1 MGVSVT
7 AGRTF
12 AMHVLCPT
20 DFSESAQ
27 RAAEVAALLA
37 ARMKMP
43 LKLQHSAPDAVVSVE
58 MPVISQIEE
67 RAKAALEE
75 EAARL
80 RAYGAEVET
89 DLHFGRAVD
98 DVVHGTHRENTRMV
112 VLGSAGRGLAGR
124 WLTGNVAERVAEAVP
139 VPTLVVRQPAPL
151 MKWLQEGTPLKV
163 LCGVDFSITADAA
176 LLAVKSL
183 AKVAPCE
190 VDAAFIEWPHDWPW
204 QGGEEGNPE
213 GDAEWKETMES
224 HQRDLWERVGGLL
237 DGVPVRAHVRGTG
250 GRLDYEFV
258 RLAEEMAS
266 GLLVVGAHQWHG
278 LQRLRGPSFSRGVLG
293 QAARNVLCVP
303 LASYTPE
310 FSVSPVRSVLV
321 ATDFSANGN
330 AALRVAYGVLENGGS
345 IHLFHVAPLGKG
357 DVAILENGSSHSEA
371 EEARLLALVPKE
383 LASRRVKVG
392 LKAVHRHDVAAA
404 ICEEAERR
412 RVDLICMGTRG
423 HTGVVAAVLGS
434 VAQAVL
440 AHSRIPVLAVPAVER

>member
-1 MGVSVT
+1 
-7 AGRTF
+7 
-12 AMHVLCPT
+12 MHILCPT

-27 RAAEVAALLA
+27 RAADVAAVLA

-58 MPVISQIEE
+58 MPVITQIEE
-67 RAKAALEE
+67 RAKAALEA
-75 EAARL
+75 EATRL
-80 RAYGAEVET
+80 RAHGAEVET

-98 DVVHGTHRENTRMV
+98 DVVQGAHRENTRMV

-139 VPTLVVRQPAPL
+139 VPTLVVRQPGPL
-151 MKWLQEGTPLKV
+151 LKWLQEGGSLKV

-176 LLAVKSL
+176 LLAIKSL
-183 AKVAPCE
+183 AKLAPCE
-190 VDAAFIEWPHDWPW
+190 VDAAFVEWPHDWPW
-204 QGGEEGNPE
+204 QAGEGASPE

-224 HQRDLWERVGGLL
+224 HQRDLWERVSSLL
-237 DGVPVRAHVRGTG
+237 EGVPVRAHVRGTG

-258 RLAEEMAS
+258 RLAEEMGS

-293 QAARNVLCVP
+293 QASRNVLCVP

-310 FSVSPVRSVLV
+310 FSVSPIRSVLV

-330 AALRVAYGVLENGGS
+330 GALRVAYGVLENGGS
-345 IHLFHVAPLGKG
+345 IHLFHVASLGKG
-357 DVAILENGSSHSEA
+357 DATILEKGGAHA
-371 EEARLLALVPKE
+371 AVEEARLQALIPKE
-383 LASRRVKVG
+383 LASRRVKLDV
-392 LKAVHRHDVAAA
+392 KAVNRRDVAAA

-423 HTGVVAAVLGS
+423 HSGVVSAVLGS

-440 AHSRIPVLAVPAVER
+440 AHSRIPVLAVPALER

>member
-1 MGVSVT
+1 
-7 AGRTF
+7 
-12 AMHVLCPT
+12 MHVLCPT

-37 ARMKMP
+37 ARMNMP

-75 EAARL
+75 EASRL
-80 RAYGAEVET
+80 RAAYGVEVET

-98 DVVHGTHRENTRMV
+98 DVVHGTHRENTRLV
-112 VLGSAGRGLAGR
+112 VLGSAGRGFAGR
-124 WLTGNVAERVAEAVP
+124 WLTGNVAERVAETVP

-151 MKWLQEGTPLKV
+151 LKWLQEGDALKV

-176 LLAVKSL
+176 LLAIKSL

-204 QGGEEGNPE
+204 QGSEEATPE
-213 GDAEWKETMES
+213 GDAEWRETKES
-224 HQRDLWERVGGLL
+224 HQRDLWERVSGLL
-237 DGVPVRAHVRGTG
+237 DGIPVRAHVRGTG

-258 RLAEEMAS
+258 RLAEEMSS

-278 LQRLRGPSFSRGVLG
+278 LQRLRGPSFSRGVLA

-321 ATDFSANGN
+321 ATDFSNNGN
-330 AALRVAYGVLENGGS
+330 GALRVAYGILENGGS
-345 IHLFHVAPLGKG
+345 IHLFHVASLGKG
-357 DVAILENGSSHSEA
+357 DAAILENGGLHSQV
-371 EEARLLALVPKE
+371 EEARLQALVPKE
-383 LASRRVKVG
+383 LASRRVKVDV
-392 LKAVHRHDVAAA
+392 KAVHRRDVAGA

-423 HTGVVAAVLGS
+423 HSGVVSAVLGS

-440 AHSRIPVLAVPAVER
+440 AHTRIPVLAVPTREA

>member
-1 MGVSVT
+1 MGVGVT
-7 AGRTF
+7 PGRTF

-27 RAAEVAALLA
+27 GAAEVAALLA
-37 ARMKMP
+37 AKMKMP

-58 MPVISQIEE
+58 MPIISQIED

-75 EAARL
+75 EAGRL
-80 RAYGAEVET
+80 RALGAEVET

-98 DVVHGTHRENTRMV
+98 DVVLGTHQENTRMV
-112 VLGSAGRGLAGR
+112 VLGSAGRGMAGR

-151 MKWLQEGTPLKV
+151 LKWLREGTPLKI
-163 LCGVDFSITADAA
+163 LCGVDFSISADAG

-204 QGGEEGNPE
+204 QEGGEGNPE

-237 DGVPVRAHVRGTG
+237 EGVPVRAHVRGTG

-258 RLAEEMAS
+258 RLAEELAS

-303 LASYTPE
+303 LASYTPD

-321 ATDFSANGN
+321 ATDFSRNGN
-330 AALRVAYGVLENGGS
+330 AALRFAYGMLENGGS

-357 DVAILENGSSHSEA
+357 DAVILEDGAAHSVA

-383 LASRRVKVG
+383 LASRWLRVDVKS
-392 LKAVHRHDVAAA
+392 VHRHDVAGA

-440 AHSRIPVLAVPAVER
+440 AHSRIPVLAVPAREG

>member
-1 MGVSVT
+1 
-7 AGRTF
+7 
-12 AMHVLCPT
+12 MHILCPT

-27 RAAEVAALLA
+27 RAADVAAVLA

-58 MPVISQIEE
+58 MPVITQIEE
-67 RAKAALEE
+67 RAKAALEA

-80 RAYGAEVET
+80 RSHGAEVET

-98 DVVHGTHRENTRMV
+98 DVVQGAHRENTRMV

-151 MKWLQEGTPLKV
+151 LKWLQEGGSLKV

-176 LLAVKSL
+176 LLAIKSL
-183 AKVAPCE
+183 TKLAPCE
-190 VDAAFIEWPHDWPW
+190 VDAAFVEWPHDWPW
-204 QGGEEGNPE
+204 QAGEGAGPE

-224 HQRDLWERVGGLL
+224 HQRDLWERVSSLL
-237 DGVPVRAHVRGTG
+237 EGVPVRAHVRGTG

-258 RLAEEMAS
+258 RLAEEMGS
-266 GLLVVGAHQWHG
+266 GLLVVGARQWHG

-293 QAARNVLCVP
+293 QASRNVLCVP

-310 FSVSPVRSVLV
+310 FSVSPIRSVLV

-330 AALRVAYGVLENGGS
+330 GALRVAYGVLENGGS
-345 IHLFHVAPLGKG
+345 IHLFHVASLGKG
-357 DVAILENGSSHSEA
+357 DATILEKGGAHAAA
-371 EEARLLALVPKE
+371 EEARLQALIPKE
-383 LASRRVKVG
+383 LASRRVKVDV
-392 LKAVHRHDVAAA
+392 KAVNRRDVAAA
-404 ICEEAERR
+404 ICEEADRR

-423 HTGVVAAVLGS
+423 HSGVVSAVLGS

-440 AHSRIPVLAVPAVER
+440 AHSRIPVLAVPALER